1 MANETEIINLL
12 QNASTT
18 YSSGVSTG
26 NNMMYITMFVI
37 GMLFIFGMFII
48 YMIARSKDKKRE
60 LRVVKQSMQQ
70 PKQVYIEQV
79 EEPVKLENS
88 QDEEVLGVVQP
99 HTFRTWK
106 KFISWLSLK
115 TKPQKCFLIEMTHFS
130 GGTGHYITP
139 ESTKKFKIGNN
150 TYIIDTSC
158 ISPNITSKLSMLRY
172 HEGFALPYKLSI
184 DIEQMHDRATQEA
197 PKTQMSYYP
206 DVLTGVI
213 KSEYVKG
220 VIAGGEV
227 APMLK
232 KIFIVSL
239 ISCIGMAGC
248 LIILLTGSDL
258 LKDVL

>member
-1 MANETEIINLL
+1 MANETEIIDLL
-12 QNASTT
+12 SNTSAV
-18 YSSGVSTG
+18 YSNNMITG
-26 NNMMYITMFVI
+26 NNMLYLTFFVI
-37 GMLFIFGMFII
+37 GSLLLFAMFIV
-48 YMIARSKDKKRE
+48 YMIVRSKEKQRE
-60 LRVVKQSMQQ
+60 YRMIKQSVEIDKQIKK
-70 PKQVYIEQV
+70 PKEVSVIEKNDFGV
-79 EEPVKLENS
+79 IENKS
-88 QDEEVLGVVQP
+88 
-99 HTFRTWK
+99 FRSWK
-106 KFISWLSLK
+106 KIKSWIDLK
-115 TKPQKCFLIEMTHFS
+115 TRPQKCFLIEMTHFS
-130 GGTGHYITP
+130 GDVAHYITP
-139 ESTKKFKIGNN
+139 ESTKKFKIGIN
-150 TYIIDTSC
+150 TYVIDTTC
-158 ISPNITSKLSMLRY
+158 IQHNITSKLPMLRF
-172 HEGFALPYKLSI
+172 HEGFALPFKVI
-184 DIEQMHDRATQEA
+184 VDIEQMHDKASNEA